1 MITCPNCGA
10 TNTAGTH
17 YCANCGAP
25 LAATQPVPAQPYAAP
40 PPTTTN
46 PWMWVAI
53 AAIVAVVLLG
63 GVAIF
68 LAASGGDDDGETAT
82 TGPSVTAPSSTTT
95 APPSSTTTATTAT
108 TAPPTTTATTRPPPL
123 TTVPGGVGALP
134 SGLYCRDLS
143 AMGYSYPAAVEYWR
157 LEGYTDRMDADL
169 NGIPCETVYSRS
181 DVVAYWG
188 DYGWEDPGFDY
199 LDTIPSGLYCRDLA
213 DAGFSY
219 SEAVAYWYWD
229 GLPDRMDEDL
239 DGIPCETVYGE
250 DVAADY
256 WGIF

>member
-1 MITCPNCGA
+1 M
-10 TNTAGTH
+10 
-17 YCANCGAP
+17 
-25 LAATQPVPAQPYAAP
+25 V
-40 PPTTTN
+40 
-46 PWMWVAI
+46 
-53 AAIVAVVLLG
+53 
-63 GVAIF
+63 
-68 LAASGGDDDGETAT
+68 SGGDDDGETAT
-82 TGPSVTAPSSTTT
+82 TGSSITATSSTTTT
-95 APPSSTTTATTAT
+95 APPSSTTTAT

-169 NGIPCETVYSRS
+169 NGIPCETVYPRS

-188 DYGWEDPGFDY
+188 DYGWDDSTFDY
-199 LDTIPSGLYCRDLA
+199 LDTIPSGLFCRDLA